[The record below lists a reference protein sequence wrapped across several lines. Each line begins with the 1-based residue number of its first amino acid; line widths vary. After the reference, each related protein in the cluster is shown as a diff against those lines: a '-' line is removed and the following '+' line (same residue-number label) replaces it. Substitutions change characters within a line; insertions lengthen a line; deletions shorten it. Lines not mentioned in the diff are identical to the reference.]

1 MGMAMNDAINLDFV
15 FQFAG
20 DVPPIHVNP
29 ASNVV
34 QTGDAFQIALLIILA
49 LVAVFS
55 GVFLYL
61 KKPVTVVG
69 KHCALTKSK
78 IAPRGEQNAVLKF
91 ALIASAVLLCVFSVI
106 FATTNA
112 FAKNESNL
120 VVQTPEQVFVSVDRD
135 SGFISIDDS

>member
-1 MGMAMNDAINLDFV
+1 MAMNDVINLDFV

-34 QTGDAFQIALLIILA
+34 QTGDALQIALLMTLA

-55 GVFLYL
+55 GIFLYL

-78 IAPRGEQNAVLKF
+78 IAPRGGQNAVLKF
-91 ALIASAVLLCVFSVI
+91 ALIASQYRVGFSFYGKALNAVSSRFSGRV
-106 FATTNA
+106 
-112 FAKNESNL
+112 
-120 VVQTPEQVFVSVDRD
+120 
-135 SGFISIDDS
+135 